1 MKKLFTLIAALFML
15 GTTAAQ
21 AQSMKVYS
29 KTDNVVVAFPLSES
43 GNMVFGYDPELGG
56 RVFNIGQYS
65 LEVSEIDSIVVDKQL
80 SVPANTLMIHFDDKQ
95 GASLLASP
103 EMLAYIDNYEIKGN
117 HVSVVADPN
126 VDQEINYV
134 LSGSATNG
142 SFYMDG
148 HFKSTITLDGVSLT
162 NPDSAAICI
171 DNGKRINIILTDGTV
186 NSFVDGTANTKKACF
201 FVNGHAEFK
210 GAGTLNITGLSR
222 HAYASDEYTLLKPS
236 TGTINILAS
245 ANDGMHI
252 EQYFQM
258 DGGTLT
264 INNVKG
270 DCIDVS
276 KTKDVTDENNG
287 WVFVNDGKLTMTVS
301 ADDTK
306 GLKSDSCMT
315 INGGTITATVSANG
329 GKGFSVGSDLVIDQ
343 AEGKTTQIQMDVAG
357 TTYTDPADATNTS
370 KCRGI
375 KVKGNYTFKGGNIS
389 MNVTGKKAKGISVD
403 GTYTYVGGTSN
414 VVPE

>member
-1 MKKLFTLIAALFML
+1 MKKLFTLIAALLTL
-15 GTTAAQ
+15 GSAATAQ
-21 AQSMKVYS
+21 AQSLKVYS
-29 KTDNVVVAFPLSES
+29 KTDHVVVAFPISEA
-43 GNMVFGYDPELGG
+43 GHMTFGTEDGE
-56 RVFNIGQYS
+56 RVLKIGDYTCD
-65 LEVSEIDSIVVDKQL
+65 LSEIDSIIVDK
-80 SVPANTLMIHFDDKQ
+80 SYTVNANTLDIHFDDQ
-95 GASLLASP
+95 RGASLIASAD
-103 EMLAYIDNYEIKGN
+103 MLALIDNYEIRGN
-117 HVSVVADPN
+117 HVSFVASPET
-126 VDQEINYV
+126 DQEINYV
-134 LSGSATNG
+134 LSGTATNG

-148 HFKSTITLDGVSLT
+148 KYKSTITLNGVSLT

-186 NSFVDGTANTKKACF
+186 NSFVDGAANAKKACF

-258 DGGTLT
+258 DGGTVT
-264 INNVKG
+264 ISNVKG

-287 WVFVNDGKLTMTVS
+287 WVFVNGGKLNMTIS
-301 ADDTK
+301 SDDTK
-306 GLKSDSCMT
+306 GIKSDSCMT
-315 INGGTITATVSANG
+315 ISGGDITALVSANG
-329 GKGFSVGSDLVIDQ
+329 GKGISVGSDLVIDQ
-343 AEGKTTQIQMDVAG
+343 AQGATTKIQMDVTG

-375 KVKGNYTFKGGNIS
+375 KVKGDYTLKGGTIS

-403 GTYTYVGGTSN
+403 GVYTYVGGTTN
-414 VVPE
+414 VIPE